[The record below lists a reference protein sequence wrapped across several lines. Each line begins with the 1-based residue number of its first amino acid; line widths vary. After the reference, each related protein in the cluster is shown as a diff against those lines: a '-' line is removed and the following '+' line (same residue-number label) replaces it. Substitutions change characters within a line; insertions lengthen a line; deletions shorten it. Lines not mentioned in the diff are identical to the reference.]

1 MEAGEESGPD
11 CQHLGIELGGSGHGR
26 GPGQQDHPPGR
37 LEGGEVGREGQSEQG
52 QVEQGWFLRPRYD
65 TCLSARS
72 TPIIEADVDL
82 QTTAS
87 EQKVNINL

>member
-37 LEGGEVGREGQSEQG
+37 LERGGWDVGVSVIRVRWSRAGS
-52 QVEQGWFLRPRYD
+52 
-65 TCLSARS
+65 
-72 TPIIEADVDL
+72 
-82 QTTAS
+82 
-87 EQKVNINL
+87 